1 MEELGHISWVGSPH
15 PTGPGSGS
23 RRRSRDA
30 EARAF
35 SEVPQREQAGQGA
48 AQALRAWARV
58 VSVVW
63 FSPSRG
69 DLSCCG
75 GGWGGVD
82 PGLAGAQGLSSRPGS
97 PAEAA
102 SPGEGGRAGLRGR
115 SGPWGSPASARS
127 WLACGTFEGSLAF
140 KPFPGCDAGARSSFQ
155 RCCSVRDPLG
165 GSGWLGF
172 SQLICIWKVTERKV
186 APLPGPCTWR
196 GRPRGA
202 LHVQGLCCH
211 PGGDAL
217 PQAAAPL
224 PPSLV
229 SALGCS

>member
-140 KPFPGCDAGARSSFQ
+140 KPFPGCDALPSNDAAPSETHLEVLDG
-155 RCCSVRDPLG
+155 
-165 GSGWLGF
+165 LGF
-172 SQLICIWKVTERKV
+172 SQLICVWKVTERKV
-186 APLPGPCTWR
+186 APPRPLHLR

-202 LHVQGLCCH
+202 LRVQGLCCH